1 LPNFFLIPSTSVF
14 DVEVAL
20 VRGVLANGVIDTRL
34 VDVEHV
40 GRVLAQHPGLLAVG
54 RRELQIEPGVEVEV
68 IQTSLPESVERAQRD
83 DRVTDEV
90 MVSTSI
96 RLPQSLMRQIRERAA
111 AAGIPATT
119 LIRQW
124 VIDRMTASEAES
136 VISVDDLK
144 RFIAE
149 RAHPA
154 A

>member
-1 LPNFFLIPSTSVF
+1 M
-14 DVEVAL
+14 
-20 VRGVLANGVIDTRL
+20 NGDKL
-34 VDVEHV
+34 K
-40 GRVLAQHPGLLAVG
+40 
-54 RRELQIEPGVEVEV
+54 ELRNYYD
-68 IQTSLPESVERAQRD
+68 QTSLPESVERAQRD

-96 RLPQSLMRQIRERAA
+96 RLPRSLMQQVRERAA

-119 LIRQW
+119 LMRQW
-124 VIDRMTASEAES
+124 VIDRLTASEAES
-136 VISVDDLK
+136 VVSVDDLK

>member
-1 LPNFFLIPSTSVF
+1 M
-14 DVEVAL
+14 
-20 VRGVLANGVIDTRL
+20 NGDKL
-34 VDVEHV
+34 EE
-40 GRVLAQHPGLLAVG
+40 L
-54 RRELQIEPGVEVEV
+54 RRYYQE
-68 IQTSLPESVERAQRD
+68 TSLPESVERAQRD

-96 RLPQSLMRQIRERAA
+96 RLPRSLMQQVRERAA
-111 AAGIPATT
+111 AAGVPATT
-119 LIRQW
+119 LMRQW
-124 VIDRMTASEAES
+124 VIDRLTASEAES

>member
-1 LPNFFLIPSTSVF
+1 MSGDKFEEL
-14 DVEVAL
+14 
-20 VRGVLANGVIDTRL
+20 RGYYD
-34 VDVEHV
+34 
-40 GRVLAQHPGLLAVG
+40 
-54 RRELQIEPGVEVEV
+54 
-68 IQTSLPESVERAQRD
+68 QTSLPESVERAQRD

-111 AAGIPATT
+111 AAGVPATT